1 MEGLEIETV
10 EVAVSGDTATIPV
23 PDGFAPTPQ
32 AAANDGF
39 GKPGNIM
46 ADLAALRAE
55 QAPVPVVPAPV
66 VEPVKAQ
73 EPEQSA
79 TTPATPVPDKFKNA
93 EGGLDQAKLEKSTFN
108 AEQAL
113 TKYQDIEK
121 QMRQKQNEVAALK
134 LGSPVP
140 VVPTPQAAPQNV
152 QLSAFEIQVAQDLIN
167 AAAEAGQQMPQAYAI
182 AQARVTVKMM
192 EAKHS
197 AELSMTEGIRQKLE
211 DQDRRRELEAIAQ
224 DDNTILSPE
233 GVEALTKIRMEN
245 PWVNQSPTPWQAAHS
260 IYLANQVRSQRLN
273 GQVQTPTPTAK
284 TAKAPPTPVNAAPRV
299 VVRPN
304 APSLETKEQI
314 DGHLATLNPAQEA
327 AFWNSRGLKFGK

>member
-1 MEGLEIETV
+1 MEGLEINTV
-10 EVAVSGDTATIPV
+10 EASVSGDTATIPV
-23 PDGFAPTPQ
+23 PEGFTNTPLPV
-32 AAANDGF
+32 ADGF

-46 ADLAALRAE
+46 ADLAAMRSA
-55 QAPVPVVPAPV
+55 QSSPAAV
-66 VEPVKAQ
+66 VEPVQAQ

-79 TTPATPVPDKFKNA
+79 TTPATPVPDKFKNQDGSVSQ
-93 EGGLDQAKLEKSTFN
+93 EKLEKSTFN

-113 TKYQDIEK
+113 AKYQEIEK

-134 LGSPVP
+134 LGSPIP
-140 VVPTPQAAPQNV
+140 VVPTPQANPQSV
-152 QLSAFEIQVAQDLIN
+152 QLSPFVIQVAQDLIN
-167 AAAEAGQQMPQAYAI
+167 AAAEAGQQMPEAYAI

-233 GVEALTKIRMEN
+233 GIDALSKIRMDN
-245 PWVNQSPTPWQAAHS
+245 PWVNQSSTPWQAAYD

-273 GQVQTPTPTAK
+273 GTVQTPNPTAK

-304 APSLETKEQI
+304 APTLETSEQI
-314 DGHLATLNPAQEA
+314 NSHVASLSKEQEA
-327 AFWNSRGLKFGK
+327 AFWRSRGLKF